1 MGLFPSILHHSK
13 DIGRGIPSSSGEVAT
28 PKGDFH
34 TLWPRE
40 LDKDPRLIVLQPM
53 RQDPRLIMLQPMRQG
68 WYDTLSG
75 SLGPDPVLAPG
86 ENWGGREI
94 FQEQV
99 HGCEPDFKYSHL
111 TSFRN
116 PTDLLKLIKTESN
129 VWYLCTKFPWITKC
143 ITKLKARKPR
153 KAEEEDERGALFN
166 HISLVSSSPNAKDK
180 LLPHFTHDPSAIQVP
195 NQSIHISNY
204 LDRDRL

>member
-1 MGLFPSILHHSK
+1 MVWHYETLFEKLA
-13 DIGRGIPSSSGEVAT
+13 V
-28 PKGDFH
+28 KG

-116 PTDLLKLIKTESN
+116 PTDLLKLLRLRVTFDNSALNSLGLQN
-129 VWYLCTKFPWITKC
+129 VSLSSRPENQGKQRKRMKEGLFLITF
-143 ITKLKARKPR
+143 LWFLALRMPR
-153 KAEEEDERGALFN
+153 TSYF
-166 HISLVSSSPNAKDK
+166 HIS
-180 LLPHFTHDPSAIQVP
+180 HTTHLRYKCPT
-195 NQSIHISNY
+195 NQSTSLTI
-204 LDRDRL
+204 